1 MRKVL
6 KVLSKFFYFLWIKR
20 QSICY
25 GLIILFILTAV
36 GTWHTEPVQKILS
49 TTSNSQNITY
59 QDFHLLI
66 PKIKVDV
73 PIIAG
78 VNGQNKNAYFKALE
92 NGVAQLQG
100 SSLPGEGSN
109 IFIFGHSSFYA
120 KSPGNYKEIFRNLEN
135 LAEGDEIIVWYKNK
149 EYRYKV
155 TETKIVKP
163 SQVDVLKPTK
173 NEQLTLMTCVPP
185 GTTIN
190 RLIVIAQPLK
200 P

>member
-1 MRKVL
+1 MKKVL
-6 KVLSKFFYFLWIKR
+6 KVLSKSFYLLWIKR
-20 QSICY
+20 QSIYY

-36 GTWHTEPVQKILS
+36 GTWQIKPVQKVLS
-49 TTSNSQNITY
+49 TKIQNITY
-59 QDFHLLI
+59 QDFHLII
-66 PKIKVDV
+66 PVINIDA
-73 PIIAG
+73 PIIADVDG
-78 VNGQNKNAYFKALE
+78 ANKNLYFKALE
-92 NGVAQLQG
+92 NGVAQLKG
-100 SSLPGEGSN
+100 SAKPGMGSN

-120 KSPGNYKEIFRNLEN
+120 KSPGNYKEIFSNLEN
-135 LAEGDEIIVWYKNK
+135 VGKNDEIIVWYKNK
-149 EYRYKV
+149 EHRYKV

-190 RLIVIAQPLK
+190 RLIVIAQPLE